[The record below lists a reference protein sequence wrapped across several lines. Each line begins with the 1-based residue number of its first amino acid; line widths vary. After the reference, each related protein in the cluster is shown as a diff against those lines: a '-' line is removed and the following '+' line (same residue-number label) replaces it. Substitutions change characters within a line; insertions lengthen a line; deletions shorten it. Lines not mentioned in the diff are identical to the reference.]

1 MAKIRHNVLRRV
13 FTFSLQFINR
23 HLHNLW
29 YLWLGKFLL
38 ILQKRALLDL
48 IYLNKS
54 QEHTVPFFISS
65 NCLPLPSLF
74 FRDCCNPWYNIQ
86 RKTAPVSILN
96 QFAKTSITHNYRTS
110 AMSLLFLPHF
120 DVICDLL
127 LNRRTATCTLFVL
140 NIEEK
145 KNDIRQLASCR
156 LTVRGF
162 VLV

>member
-1 MAKIRHNVLRRV
+1 MVSVVGKI
-13 FTFSLQFINR
+13 FINST
-23 HLHNLW
+23 
-29 YLWLGKFLL
+29 
-38 ILQKRALLDL
+38 KRALLDL

-127 LNRRTATCTLFVL
+127 LNRRTATCTRFVL
-140 NIEEK
+140 NIKEK
-145 KNDIRQLASCR
+145 KNDIRQLASYR

-162 VLV
+162 VLL